1 MKKKLLA
8 LLMGTALVLAACGGG
23 EEEATDTNKEK
34 APATENA
41 AGGEQATASVD
52 AEKKYQQKC
61 SMCHGVNLNDGRGN
75 VPDLS
80 TIGATLSKE
89 EIEKVIVD
97 GQGTMPGGQLQ
108 GEEAAAV
115 AEWLANKK

>member
-1 MKKKLLA
+1 MKKRLLA

-23 EEEATDTNKEK
+23 EEEANDTTDNGTTT
-34 APATENA
+34 TENA
-41 AGGEQATASVD
+41 DGGEQATVTVD
-52 AEKKYQQKC
+52 VEKKYQQKC

-80 TIGATLSKE
+80 TIGATMSKE
-89 EIEKVIVD
+89 EIEKVIID